1 MMEMLQQNICVTS
14 EHEFS
19 ICLVIAACVKELL
32 PPICSLMCLL
42 QASQWHPEV
51 CFS

>member
-1 MMEMLQQNICVTS
+1 MIEMLQQNICVTS

-19 ICLVIAACVKELL
+19 IYLVITACVKELL
-32 PPICSLMCLL
+32 PHICSLMCLL
-42 QASQWHPEV
+42 RASQWRPEV